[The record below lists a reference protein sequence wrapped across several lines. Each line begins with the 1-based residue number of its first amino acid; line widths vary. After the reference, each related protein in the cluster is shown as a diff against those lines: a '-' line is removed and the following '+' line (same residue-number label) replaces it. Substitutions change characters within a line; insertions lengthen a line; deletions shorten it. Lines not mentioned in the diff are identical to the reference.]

1 MSARMDELAARKSL
15 LVAQLRLQRMEFALH
30 AGDVRSSLRPAGL
43 IGSAVA
49 PVFGLQ
55 RYARWV
61 RLASIAFAVTR
72 IARKWRQSTID

>member
-1 MSARMDELAARKSL
+1 MAAQ
-15 LVAQLRLQRMEFALH
+15 AQPVSHRRRF
-30 AGDVRSSLRPAGL
+30 L
-43 IGSAVA
+43 IGSAVAQPAAIIAVVEAIA